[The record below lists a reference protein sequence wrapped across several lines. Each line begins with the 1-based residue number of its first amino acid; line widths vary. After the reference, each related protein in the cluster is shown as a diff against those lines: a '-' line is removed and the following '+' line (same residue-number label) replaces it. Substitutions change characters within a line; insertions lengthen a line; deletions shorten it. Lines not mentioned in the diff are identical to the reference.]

1 MNYLREKKDI
11 YSIIE
16 KLTTSSILWLDTE
29 VADWYTRNPRLSLI
43 QVLEVGTDLTGE
55 NAYILDVLNKP
66 DLVENFLSQIMVNP
80 RIEKVFHNAAF
91 DLRYL
96 GQQRARNV
104 TCTLK
109 IAKQIPLSRLGTA
122 NRKLKTLAVQLCNFN
137 NVDTEEQ
144 TSDWGKRPL
153 SQKQLNYCKMD
164 VVYLAA
170 VHHRLLE
177 LTGFSVKSK
186 SMKKYH
192 PTNPSNPTNQTNP
205 SNPTNQTNP
214 SDRTNRSNRSNQTN
228 QTNQTN
234 WSVTDIQ
241 LAFQCPRLFYLAHHF
256 GGKTLFIP
264 KDRPSGLGKI
274 FHHLSRQLLE
284 IAAQEPQ
291 FKTLLASKSLEVTEL
306 EEKMQALFYELAFFP
321 YLQTEIA
328 KTPGKAEILYQ
339 LWQGLKGL
347 ITRWARL
354 LASNRPYCSAEQLME
369 KTFIASEYKLQH
381 QFTLP
386 DGSKQWVVGILD
398 SLILDF
404 QRQRHCVVEYKTY
417 VPVDPS
423 AQLAQVALYSYM
435 VKENKKIAAV
445 DSAVY
450 SVLPEF
456 KEYYYSWEELEETV
470 HQLIPHKLQQML
482 QWLNWSYGDKTTA
495 PPATTQS
502 HLCAICPQQ
511 EKCQTF
517 FETKEESNKTEPTT
531 NTSATLSAGNQQL
544 RTKNQQPTTNTS
556 TTLSAGNQQPN
567 NQQPT
572 LRLRSVQATNNQQ
585 LTTELIDTLKSFNIG
600 VDYLGT
606 AVGSAFTRV
615 KLKPHRGVKVV
626 SILNRAADLQVQ
638 LGLVSPPLI
647 SVQAGYVSVDLPREH
662 REVAAFDSYLQKSQT
677 ANDAP
682 MKIAIGIN
690 LNGELVEADLADANT
705 CHFLI
710 GGTTGSG
717 KSEFLRSLLLSLI
730 YRHSP
735 QQLRIA
741 LVDPKR
747 VTFPEFEP
755 MPWLL
760 AKVVKESDRALKLM
774 EKLVEEMERRY
785 QLFELARC
793 SDLGSYNQQKTEIL
807 PRIVCIFDEYAD
819 FMADKEIS
827 KFLELYI
834 KRLGAMARAAGIHL
848 IIATQRPEAKVVT
861 PVIRSN
867 LPVKIALRTA
877 SEADSKIILDR
888 TEAAYLLGKGD
899 LLYKVGSQ
907 VERLQS
913 LFAQEIEI

>member
-1 MNYLREKKDI
+1 MNYFREKKDI

-16 KLTTSSILWLDTE
+16 KLSTSSILWLDTE
-29 VADWYTRNPRLSLI
+29 VADWYTPNPRLSLI

-109 IAKQIPLSRLGTA
+109 IAKQIPLSRLGTT

-153 SQKQLNYCKMD
+153 SKKQLNYCKMD

-186 SMKKYH
+186 SMEKYH
-192 PTNPSNPTNQTNP
+192 PTNLSEP
-205 SNPTNQTNP
+205 TNP
-214 SDRTNRSNRSNQTN
+214 SDRTNRSNRSNATN

-264 KDRPSGLGKI
+264 KDRPSGLGKT

-284 IAAQEPQ
+284 TAAKEPQ
-291 FKTLLASKSLEVTEL
+291 FKTLLTSKSLEVVEL
-306 EEKMQALFYELAFFP
+306 EEKMQALFYKLAFIP

-339 LWQGLKGL
+339 LWQGLRGL
-347 ITRWARL
+347 IARWARL

-386 DGSKQWVVGILD
+386 NGSKQLVVGIFD

-417 VPVDPS
+417 EPVDPS

-450 SVLPEF
+450 CVLPEF

-482 QWLNWSYGDKTTA
+482 QWLNWSSGDKTTA

-517 FETKEESNKTEPTT
+517 FEIKEENKKREQTT
-531 NTSATLSAGNQQL
+531 NTSATLRRAVTALRLRSGPASRSAGQALSAGNKQQ
-544 RTKNQQPTTNTS
+544 TTNNKQPTTNTS
-556 TTLSAGNQQPN
+556 TSLSAGNQQP
-567 NQQPT
+567 T
-572 LRLRSVQATNNQQ
+572 TNNQQ
-585 LTTELIDTLKSFNIG
+585 QTTELIDTLKSFNIG

-647 SVQAGYVSVDLPREH
+647 SVQAGYVSVDLPREY

-730 YRHSP
+730 YRYSP

-760 AKVVKESDRALKLM
+760 AKVVKESDRALELM
-774 EKLVEEMERRY
+774 EELVGEMERRY

>member
-1 MNYLREKKDI
+1 MNYFREKKDI

-16 KLTTSSILWLDTE
+16 KLSTSSILWLDTE
-29 VADWYTRNPRLSLI
+29 VADWYTPNPRLSLI

-109 IAKQIPLSRLGTA
+109 IAKQIPLSRLGTT

-153 SQKQLNYCKMD
+153 SKKQLNYCKMD

-186 SMKKYH
+186 SMEKYH
-192 PTNPSNPTNQTNP
+192 PTNLREPINQTNSSNPTNPTNPTNQTNL
-205 SNPTNQTNP
+205 
-214 SDRTNRSNRSNQTN
+214 
-228 QTNQTN
+228 
-234 WSVTDIQ
+234 SVTDIQ

-256 GGKTLFIP
+256 GGKPLFIP
-264 KDRPSGLGKI
+264 KDRPSGLGKT

-284 IAAQEPQ
+284 IAAKEPQ
-291 FKTLLASKSLEVTEL
+291 FKTLLASKSLEVAEL
-306 EEKMQALFYELAFFP
+306 GEKMQALFYKLAFLP

-339 LWQGLKGL
+339 LWQGLRGL
-347 ITRWARL
+347 IARWARL
-354 LASNRPYCSAEQLME
+354 LASNRPYCSAEQLIE

-386 DGSKQWVVGILD
+386 NGSKQLVVGIFD

-417 VPVDPS
+417 EPVDPS

-450 SVLPEF
+450 CVLPEF
-456 KEYYYSWEELEETV
+456 KEYYYSWEELEKTV

-482 QWLNWSYGDKTTA
+482 QWLNWSSGDKTTA

-517 FETKEESNKTEPTT
+517 FETKEENKNRE
-531 NTSATLSAGNQQL
+531 Q
-544 RTKNQQPTTNTS
+544 TTNTS
-556 TTLSAGNQQPN
+556 TTLRLRSGQALSAGNKQQTTN
-567 NQQPT
+567 NKQQI
-572 LRLRSVQATNNQQ
+572 TNNQQ

-662 REVAAFDSYLQKSQT
+662 REVAAFDRYLQKSQT

-717 KSEFLRSLLLSLI
+717 KSEFLRSLLLSLL
-730 YRHSP
+730 YRYSP

-760 AKVVKESDRALKLM
+760 AKVVKESDRALELM
-774 EKLVEEMERRY
+774 EELVGEMERRY